1 MKINEVVLNEGV
13 LDTVKQKWNDPKTQ
27 AGLQKAGDIAG
38 NVADYAKGKLYQYT
52 GYGGKPGNTSA
63 TRTKFTNDFSQ
74 QFKLAQRSARQG
86 GIDFSVPDYVQAYL
100 RRYNWYATPEQL
112 QQLTKITD
120 PTKLANAIYAVGIQQ
135 SRDKYGHV
143 DDTRGKPDPT
153 GKQGAAAFGSMA
165 NQLTQNSNPA
175 PAQGSQQAP
184 GGEDQTIEPQT
195 QQLMKTVKTMKGG
208 KFEKDLE
215 EIVKLAL
222 WNLYGTDKQDYSEFV
237 KSIMAGKTK
246 QNPAQQQVSG
256 PQPGQIEPT
265 L

>member
-1 MKINEVVLNEGV
+1 MKINEVVLNEGI

-27 AGLQKAGDIAG
+27 AGLQKAGDFAG
-38 NVADYAKGKLYQYT
+38 DAADYAKGKLYQYT
-52 GYGGKPGNTSA
+52 GFGGKPGNTSA

-100 RRYNWYATPEQL
+100 RRYNWYATPQQL
-112 QQLTKITD
+112 QQLSQITD

-135 SRDKYGHV
+135 SRDKHGHV
-143 DDTRGKPDPT
+143 DDTRGKDDPT
-153 GKQGAAAFGSMA
+153 GSKGNAAIDSMA
-165 NQLTQNSNPA
+165 NQLMGNQQTPQTT
-175 PAQGSQQAP
+175 PAQ

-237 KSIMAGKTK
+237 KSIMSGKTK
-246 QNPAQQQVSG
+246 QNPAQQQVAG
-256 PQPGQIEPT
+256 PRPGQIEPT